1 MAPLRIFISYRR
13 DSDLLRASLVVNQLE
28 NAFNR
33 RHEPRIRIFRDT
45 RLPVGQQWPNEIQE
59 ELKTADIVMVLIG
72 PGWLGAKDQFERR
85 RIDQPDD
92 WVRKEI
98 ELALHG
104 AKSVIP
110 IAFEE
115 SLPPREALPQSIAP
129 LVDWQAAVVRDGNSR
144 KRSRTSSERGAA
156 DSTGPVP
163 VRRGAEGGRLPYP
176 RPPMKFP
183 PAPMPEA
190 DLALVVVEELP
201 MWDVVKGP
209 VEGKPGLVGVEL
221 HRDFKFRRFSDV
233 VPFMSTVAD
242 FADKANHHPRW
253 ENVYKTLSVR
263 LTTWDIQHQVSS
275 LDLMLASFIDKTY
288 DEYLG
293 SNAA

>member
-59 ELKTADIVMVLIG
+59 ELKAADIVMVLIG

-129 LVDWQAAVVRDGNSR
+129 LVDWQAAVVRDETLESDLEPVL
-144 KRSRTSSERGAA
+144 SEVQQILRGRFPSGAA
-156 DSTGPVP
+156 QK
-163 VRRGAEGGRLPYP
+163 GGRLPYP

-263 LTTWDIQHQVSS
+263 SD
-275 LDLMLASFIDKTY
+275 
-288 DEYLG
+288 YLG
-293 SNAA
+293 YPASGLKPGSHAGLVHR